1 MSVPEPISGGQFPPE
16 VKALHGQLS
25 PAAAAFLEFTERVP
39 EALSRHNFKPHEA
52 SPFITYALHAWP
64 TFVEG
69 PVARQ
74 MREVAPALCR
84 LIKRAPRRL
93 LGATDRAAA
102 FYGLPHE
109 RAHAALDA
117 LARTDDARG
126 AIGRGDFIHDGT
138 AFKCVEFNL
147 TAGVGGWETAIHVQQ
162 VLAQPAMQRFA
173 MEQRLRVRQPRTLR
187 DFFSNVV
194 DTVRRDLDWEG
205 ECNIGILFS
214 PSTMPEAGPA
224 EQVSRFFTAQLQELL
239 QPEGARGEVLLAAYG
254 SVESEAGAHL
264 TLRGKRLHA
273 VVEYDARDRQAMAG
287 ATYVA
292 QAQAAFDARTV
303 SLLNGPAQDVLD
315 DKRNL
320 ALLWE
325 HVTSP
330 ALSEA
335 EQELVRRNV
344 PWSCRVERTHVE
356 RDGARYLIP
365 ELLASQRESL
375 VLKPGRD
382 YGGESVLVGGTT
394 SAAEWDTAVRKAL
407 DVGGW
412 VVQERVQPMPL
423 HALGPEGTV
432 VPHIA
437 VWGLFVLG
445 ETYGGHFLRMCPMR
459 RGTGVVN
466 VAQGAIV
473 GALIELE

>member
-1 MSVPEPISGGQFPPE
+1 MSVPEPIPGGHFSPE
-16 VKALHGQLS
+16 VKAQHGQLS

-39 EALSRHNFKPHEA
+39 EVFSRQTFKPYEA
-52 SPFITYALHAWP
+52 SPLIPYELHAWP

-102 FYGLPHE
+102 FYGIPHE
-109 RAHAALDA
+109 RAHAALEA

-138 AFKCVEFNL
+138 ALKCLEFNM

-173 MEQRLRVRQPRTLR
+173 VEQRLRVRQPRTLR
-187 DFFSNVV
+187 DFFANLV
-194 DTVRRDLDWEG
+194 DTVRRDVEWEG

-214 PSTMPEAGPA
+214 PSTLPDAGPA

-239 QPEGARGEVLLAAYG
+239 QPEGARGEVLMATYG
-254 SVESEAGAHL
+254 SVESEPGARL

-273 VVEYDARDRQAMAG
+273 VVEYDARDRVALAG
-287 ATYVA
+287 AAYVA
-292 QAQAAFDARTV
+292 RAQAAFDARTV

-320 ALLWE
+320 TLLWE
-325 HVTSP
+325 HVATS
-330 ALSEA
+330 ALSEP
-335 EQELVRRNV
+335 ERELVRRSV
-344 PWSCRVERTHVE
+344 PWTCRVERTHVE
-356 RDGARYLIP
+356 RDGTRYFIP

-382 YGGESVLVGGTT
+382 YGGESVRLGWAT
-394 SAAEWDTAVRKAL
+394 SAADWDTAVREAL

-412 VVQERVQPMPL
+412 VVQERVRPTPI

-432 VPHIA
+432 VPYSV

-445 ETYGGHFLRMCPMR
+445 ETYGGHFFRMCPMQ

-466 VAQGAIV
+466 VAQGAVV